1 MDEETRVDLPPH
13 VPGEFEVFV
22 NGVRQARGVDYEV
35 AGRTLLFRRPIA
47 QEGRLG
53 FWRWAFMGL
62 GVVGSYRKHETVDV
76 VYQADGRRM
85 VETGLRPQG
94 GETVYGRRPGRD

>member
-1 MDEETRVDLPPH
+1 MAVDVQARVELPPH

-22 NGVRQARGVDYEV
+22 NGVRQDRGVDYEV
-35 AGRTLLFRRPIA
+35 AGRSLYFRRPIA

-53 FWRWAFMGL
+53 FWRWAFMWL

-76 VYQADGRRM
+76 VYESGGRRM
-85 VETGLRPQG
+85 VETGLRPVAESAAHFQ
-94 GETVYGRRPGRD
+94 RD